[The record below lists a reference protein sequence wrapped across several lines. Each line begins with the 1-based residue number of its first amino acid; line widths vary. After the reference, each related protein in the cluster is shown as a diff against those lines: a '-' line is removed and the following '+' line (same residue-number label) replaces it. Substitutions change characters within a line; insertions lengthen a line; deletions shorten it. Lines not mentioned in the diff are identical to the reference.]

1 MRIAIMQPYFFPYL
15 GQFQLIHLTDRFILC
30 DDVQYIRHGWINR
43 NRILTRNGEYQYI
56 IVPLASHSSKTPIK
70 QIQLAEGSRWK
81 ETILR
86 QVTCYRKKA
95 PYFERVYQLLAEC
108 LAPDETNITKLNGY
122 CLQAVC
128 EYIGLPFTLE
138 ISSELSLDY
147 SNVHAT
153 GDWALRICEQLG
165 ATAYFNPPGGI
176 GLYDKEIFHRHNIQL
191 HFVKPVLKPYSQ
203 FNNSFLPGLS
213 VIDIMMFNDP
223 SAIKEMLNDYQL
235 L

>member
-1 MRIAIMQPYFFPYL
+1 MRIAIMQPYFFRYL

-43 NRILTRNGEYQYI
+43 NRILTGNGEYQYI

-70 QIQLAEGSRWK
+70 QIQLAGGSGWK

-86 QVTCYRKKA
+86 QLACYRKKA
-95 PYFERVYQLLAEC
+95 PYFERVYQLLTEC
-108 LAPDETNITKLNGY
+108 LSPDETNITKLNGN

-138 ISSELSLDY
+138 ISSELGLDY
-147 SNVHAT
+147 TNVHTT

-176 GLYDKEIFHRHNIQL
+176 ELYDKEIFHRHNIQL